1 MRSRQRGVQMPRKVP
16 EWVGKTPDT
25 KIPDH
30 VKLRIWEREGGRCYL
45 SGRKIMVGD
54 AYDFDHKIALILWT
68 GEGHG
73 NRESNI
79 FPALRDKH
87 REKTAQDVA
96 QRAKSDAIRKKHI
109 GIRPPSKFQS
119 AGFAPAPKQHSATR
133 ALTKRVG
140 HFEETP

>member
-1 MRSRQRGVQMPRKVP
+1 MSRKVP
-16 EWVGKTPDT
+16 EWIGKTPDT

-30 VKLRIWEREGGRCYL
+30 VKLRIWEREGGKCYL

-54 AYDFDHKIALILWT
+54 AHDFDHKIALILWT

-87 REKTAQDVA
+87 REKTRQDVA

-109 GIRPPSKFQS
+109 GIHGPKVKIPKRPWGGMPSN
-119 AGFAPAPKQHSATR
+119 AR
-133 ALTKRVG
+133 DIR
-140 HFEETP
+140 EDME